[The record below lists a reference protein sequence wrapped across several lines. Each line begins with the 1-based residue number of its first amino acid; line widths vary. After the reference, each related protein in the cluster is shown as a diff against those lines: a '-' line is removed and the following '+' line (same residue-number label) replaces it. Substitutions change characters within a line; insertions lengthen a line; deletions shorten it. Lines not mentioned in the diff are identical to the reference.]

1 VVYAA
6 ERMVGRVGLGD
17 LRREEG
23 EETEGGEE
31 EEREAWSRVF
41 ASMSG

>member
-17 LRREEG
+17 LRGEVEEG
-23 EETEGGEE
+23 EEEL
-31 EEREAWSRVF
+31 EREAWSRVL
-41 ASMSG
+41 ASISG